1 MVRRLSTLASFL
13 IVLSA
18 IAIQPAHA
26 QGNSQG
32 NGNSQEHGN
41 SGDNGNGGDN
51 SNSDSNG
58 GGSDNSSNG
67 ASSNAG
73 GANANSSS
81 NAPAKADKDL
91 ALDAVRAEDAVP
103 LQQILQSV
111 RQSTTDKVIDAQ
123 LFSVDGVL
131 VYEVKVLAPGGR
143 VSVFHYY
150 AGSGRQ
156 FSLH

>member
-1 MVRRLSTLASFL
+1 MVRRLSRFASFL

-18 IAIQPAHA
+18 IAIQPAYA
-26 QGNSQG
+26 QGNGQG
-32 NGNSQEHGN
+32 KGNSEEHGN
-41 SGDNGNGGDN
+41 SGDNGNSG
-51 SNSDSNG
+51 G

-73 GANANSSS
+73 GANADSSS

-91 ALDAVRAEDAVP
+91 ALEAVRAEDAVP
-103 LQQILQSV
+103 LQQILHSV

-123 LFSVDGVL
+123 LFAVDGVL
-131 VYEVKVLAPGGR
+131 VYEVKVLAPDGR
-143 VSVFHYY
+143 VSVYHYY